1 MGPGPVGRS
10 MAAARLPVPAPSASA
25 ASVARRTVCRYPGTH
40 KCARLTLQ
48 AQARGQNGTTT
59 NSTAPQQRSLVAA
72 ATRSGPSNLPS
83 QEALVLGRLAGLAA
97 GFIRGYGRA
106 AIGYLTDVERRL
118 ETELSAVAASV
129 AFMVGIIFYEYGVQS
144 CLDRLLG
151 DSPAG
156 SLSCVVSGLGLVLA
170 VKLSG
175 AKIGNLWSLDP

>member
-1 MGPGPVGRS
+1 
-10 MAAARLPVPAPSASA
+10 
-25 ASVARRTVCRYPGTH
+25 
-40 KCARLTLQ
+40 
-48 AQARGQNGTTT
+48 
-59 NSTAPQQRSLVAA
+59 
-72 ATRSGPSNLPS
+72 
-83 QEALVLGRLAGLAA
+83 VLGRLAGVAA
-97 GFIRGYGRA
+97 GVIRGYGRA
-106 AIGYLTDVERRL
+106 ALGYLQSSTTAIAEVERRL
-118 ETELSAVAASV
+118 ETELSAVAGSV